1 MLLFLETNLSASIAQ
16 DKTNATGCT
25 SCANLQANDL
35 GSFTTTSGMA
45 SMKHILALVA
55 ANTSATAS
63 VYFDTVESTTNAT
76 GVETTGETTG
86 QNDTTVILALT
97 AEVATPAQVRDCWE
111 KSFYYRC

>member
-1 MLLFLETNLSASIAQ
+1 
-16 DKTNATGCT
+16 
-25 SCANLQANDL
+25 
-35 GSFTTTSGMA
+35 MA
-45 SMKHILALVA
+45 SMKTYLALVA

-97 AEVATPAQVRDCWE
+97 AEVATAAKGESLHKELSPWT
-111 KSFYYRC
+111 